1 MADDFVVFRV
11 EVVVVVVGFLTAARA
26 EGGAPPTGVRT
37 DLAREGVA
45 AEPGVVDAV
54 GREGL
59 RECEG
64 VVLGGFMEGRR
75 GGAPGWVEE
84 VAAAAEGGCLE
95 GVDMVKAK

>member
-1 MADDFVVFRV
+1 MADDLGVFRV
-11 EVVVVVVGFLTAARA
+11 EVVVVVAGFLTAARA

-75 GGAPGWVEE
+75 GRAPGWVE